1 MGGRYPSLIVLAG
14 CLACQSEPSGPNTPP
29 ASTPGPTASAKPA
42 ADWRELQPGVEHRAW
57 PAVAGC
63 ATDAC
68 LLHVVRVQPR
78 LAQLEVVAAAEQDSK
93 NRTAGSWAK
102 HAGLSVVINAGMYA
116 QDHSTHVG
124 YLRRDGRELTSAW
137 ARDYE
142 SVFVLGPKNQ
152 TRPFA
157 TIVDLDVA
165 GRDEVRHYR
174 TAVQNLRLLKAPGH
188 SVWKNEGRRWSE
200 AALGLDGEG
209 RILMIFL
216 RAPRSM
222 VELNQLLLKLPL
234 DVVRAQHLE
243 GGPEASLSIH
253 AGGVDMDLAGSYES
267 GFNENHDNSA
277 QWKLPNVIGVK
288 GM

>member
-1 MGGRYPSLIVLAG
+1 MCRRYCWIVLLAA
-14 CLACQSEPSGPNTPP
+14 CLACERKPSEADLIKPPSK
-29 ASTPGPTASAKPA
+29 ATAAPAKPL
-42 ADWRELQPGVEHRAW
+42 WRELQPGVEHGAW
-57 PAVAGC
+57 PTVAGC

-78 LAQLEVVAAAEQDSK
+78 LAQLEVVVAAEQGAM
-93 NRTAGSWAK
+93 NRTAGNWAK

-124 YLRRDGRELTSAW
+124 YLRRDGRELTAAW

-142 SVFVLGPKNQ
+142 SVFVLGPKDEA
-152 TRPFA
+152 RPFA

-165 GRDEVRHYR
+165 GRDEVRRYR

-188 SVWKNEGRRWSE
+188 SVWKTEKRRWSE

-253 AGGVDMDLAGSYES
+253 GGGVDLDLAGSYES
-267 GFNENHDNSA
+267 GFNENHANSA